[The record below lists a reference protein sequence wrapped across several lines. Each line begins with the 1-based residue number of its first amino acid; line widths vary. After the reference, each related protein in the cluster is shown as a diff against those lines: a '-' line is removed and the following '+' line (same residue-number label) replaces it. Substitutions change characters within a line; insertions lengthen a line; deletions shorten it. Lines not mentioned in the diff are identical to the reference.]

1 MNRSNEFEW
10 KIPKLEEPENI
21 QDVNLFEE
29 TEPEKFTKGY
39 IKEELPD
46 KICSTVRKVIKIPRS
61 ALEKV
66 GVRLHDDEQK
76 PTHLLSD
83 DIKTEPIEEATH
95 VNVIQTPSWKPKFQC
110 ISDLLKDDTTDFDC
124 EMSLGSSVLF
134 DRPDSSLPIKKICPG
149 FPKKVGSIPSNKRI
163 MSESQVRR
171 ELNAS
176 FARNCHP
183 TAIGMQKLSERCGI
197 RYKTIFD
204 NFETIRKDG
213 KIECETNDACCRI
226 REFLSRETDTTSYI
240 EITNEVQTVLED
252 EIELHLL
259 SRKRFTLGYVHVIM
273 EKTDLAPSYIRAQYE
288 NWRRKLSTKDRGSWK
303 IGDSEAENSV
313 LSAEVSKQLE
323 EAFLQ
328 RTNNREDKTLRP
340 KDIKALSTQLE
351 INEKEIENWIAKK
364 TEATSGSNSTEQ
376 QQKHNILRIFASCR
390 RRLPKLNIEGLNK
403 YFAKN
408 NKPGVRQ
415 REKIAKKL
423 GLSERQVRN
432 YFNKK
437 RITERKLKVWKDA
450 PKDFLT
456 LSKQTVDEMMKIAE
470 ERRKPNDEYIQIA
483 NRLGVSHITLC
494 SFIDWQKSIYAGK
507 AK

>member
-1 MNRSNEFEW
+1 MTVD
-10 KIPKLEEPENI
+10 NI
-21 QDVNLFEE
+21 
-29 TEPEKFTKGY
+29 
-39 IKEELPD
+39 
-46 KICSTVRKVIKIPRS
+46 
-61 ALEKV
+61 
-66 GVRLHDDEQK
+66 
-76 PTHLLSD
+76 
-83 DIKTEPIEEATH
+83 
-95 VNVIQTPSWKPKFQC
+95 
-110 ISDLLKDDTTDFDC
+110 DFF
-124 EMSLGSSVLF
+124 S
-134 DRPDSSLPIKKICPG
+134 
-149 FPKKVGSIPSNKRI
+149 
-163 MSESQVRR
+163 
-171 ELNAS
+171 
-176 FARNCHP
+176 
-183 TAIGMQKLSERCGI
+183 
-197 RYKTIFD
+197 
-204 NFETIRKDG
+204 
-213 KIECETNDACCRI
+213 
-226 REFLSRETDTTSYI
+226 
-240 EITNEVQTVLED
+240 
-252 EIELHLL
+252 
-259 SRKRFTLGYVHVIM
+259 
-273 EKTDLAPSYIRAQYE
+273 
-288 NWRRKLSTKDRGSWK
+288 
-303 IGDSEAENSV
+303 ENSV

-470 ERRKPNDEYIQIA
+470 ERRKPNDEYIQV
-483 NRLGVSHITLC
+483 RFV
-494 SFIDWQKSIYAGK
+494 
-507 AK
+507 